1 MGGVADVTDAMGRVC
16 SDASRRRRP
25 ILLRLSSEGED
36 EGDDVAA
43 LVVRVRPEVTV
54 VWYNARLLPRHR
66 ARLTAWAETQLVLGA
81 RPVSAL
87 RIEELAG

>member
-1 MGGVADVTDAMGRVC
+1 MGGVADVADADDSMARDVE
-16 SDASRRRRP
+16 RRRP
-25 ILLRLSSEGED
+25 VLVRLSSMGQAE
-36 EGDDVAA
+36 DVAA
-43 LVVRVRPEVTV
+43 LVVRVRPGVTV

-87 RIEELAG
+87 RIEELTG